1 MPTSIIKQPE
11 QPAGSLWW
19 QALRYA
25 YPPLAT
31 IRDGDLPGASLAVR
45 LFPLESFQ
53 NREQAC
59 LWVEDDLSLLFP
71 LLRQTEVRAAQR
83 CYVLHGEGIDRGL
96 DDLEHTTGRRVVPLD
111 DISLA
116 AVAGWYSHKGEVL
129 GGILHLYRP
138 GERQRPRIWDANRM
152 TPRPP
157 VLKSRLE
164 PAVLLRTSTPS
175 ELEEAARHLLLAVG
189 LPRGIDD
196 PAKLHITDQ
205 ITVGPYHAGALDDR
219 LLNQLYTQVSAL
231 PYSVDMLPGREASEG
246 ICGHALVLQPA
257 HRSLQLVAH
266 ALGGTW
272 RYRQPVLLLD
282 VLAESRHL
290 LPSMVGLVLSHW
302 QLSHCNGLRLNSFI
316 TWMDAGTL
324 SAVVEEAIAEA
335 ARAWR
340 YTPNEIVVA
349 QPAS

>member
-1 MPTSIIKQPE
+1 MPMSIIKQPE
-11 QPAGSLWW
+11 QPAGALWW

-53 NREQAC
+53 NYEQARF
-59 LWVEDDLSLLFP
+59 WVEDDLNLLFP
-71 LLRQTEVRAAQR
+71 LLQQTEVRAAQR
-83 CYVLHGEGIDRGL
+83 CYILHGEDIDRGL
-96 DDLEHTTGRRVVPLD
+96 EDLEQAVSRRPIVLD

-138 GERQRPRIWDANRM
+138 GERQRPRIWDTNRIA
-152 TPRPP
+152 PRPQ

-164 PAVLLRTSTPS
+164 PSVLIRTSTPV
-175 ELEEAARHLLLAVG
+175 ELEAAVRPLLTAVG

-205 ITVGPYHAGALDDR
+205 ITIGPYHAGALDDR
-219 LLNQLYTQVSAL
+219 LHNQLYTQVSAL
-231 PYSVDMLPGREASEG
+231 PYSVDMLPGRESSEG
-246 ICGHALVLQPA
+246 ICAHALVLHPA

-282 VLAESRHL
+282 VLADSLHL
-290 LPSMVGLVLSHW
+290 LPSTIGLALSHW
-302 QLSHCNGLRLNSFI
+302 QLSQRGGLRLDSFI
-316 TWMDAGTL
+316 SWMDAGTL
-324 SAVVEEAIAEA
+324 AAVVEEAIAEA

-340 YTPNEIVVA
+340 YTPNEMVVA